1 MTTLNTTERAALGTV
16 SRTDLA
22 DFAVISKAVGDG
34 AVPAV
39 NRLHKAGL
47 ISARPMPRRD
57 GTARLAYSITPAGQ
71 RALAG
76 YAPAPSQAPMPAS
89 PAGRH
94 SHLGYTPKPGSLV
107 ARVIAHLQAQPPGAR
122 ITSREIRNHFAPG
135 GASINTNMAAAVL
148 HGWLHQTPGR
158 SGYPA
163 VYSLR
168 DRTAHANPTAAPRIT
183 NATPGRTLYDGAEL
197 RPYEGRPGAMRAF
210 ALPSL
215 IGGRRV
221 ARKGA
226 V

>member
-1 MTTLNTTERAALGTV
+1 MTTLTTTERAALGTV
-16 SRTDLA
+16 SRADLA
-22 DFAVISKAVGDG
+22 DFSVIRQAVGDG

-39 NRLHKAGL
+39 NSLHKAGL

-57 GTARLAYSITPAGQ
+57 GTVRLAYSITPAGQ

-94 SHLGYTPKPGSLV
+94 SHHGYMPKPGSMV
-107 ARVIAHLQAQPPGAR
+107 ARVIEHLQAQPPGAR
-122 ITSREIRNHFAPG
+122 ITSREIRHHFAIG
-135 GASINTNMAAAVL
+135 GVNVTTNMAAAVL
-148 HGWLHQTPGR
+148 HGWLHRSQGR

-163 VYSLR
+163 VYWLR
-168 DRTAHANPTAAPRIT
+168 DRRPPAAPRIT